1 MRQTQS
7 LSLETLD
14 PDLRD
19 SVRDAARR
27 AGLSIEDWVA
37 ATITGRAGE
46 AAPPR
51 RRPARPAADDFETIA
66 TKIGRLA
73 EPRPAPRV
81 DPQPRR
87 DIEGLIATAAAESE
101 RRSRET
107 TAKTAVALDAVAR
120 WIETAEERLDR
131 TARTTTERGERTQ
144 AVLGEALGLMT
155 RRLDTIERKI
165 ETGHQPA
172 LDKALK
178 AIERIEAGV
187 ARAGSERSGSAREV
201 ETALR
206 SFEERI
212 AGITERLSV
221 AQPAGRRSGDTGV
234 DLRNAVAEIRAR
246 KVELDGTGSP
256 LEALRADIARLAG
269 RIEEAG
275 RPAAD
280 PAAAALQAEMAEIRR
295 SLAGLATRDEVGT
308 VEESLRDL
316 TRAVLEAR
324 DAGGDI
330 AAVSAPVAEL
340 QAEVRRLA
348 QSVTDGLHDRLSA
361 DFETLARRID
371 RLADRQPHSEALSEL
386 ARGFVELR
394 ADLARLAE
402 PQQVAGL
409 AHEVAQLGRQ
419 VAEIGRS
426 QVDAV
431 EFAGL
436 KAAIDEVRAHMRA
449 APRDGALQDAA
460 AREIAAL
467 SAKLDRL
474 AERVSGGDGEAFA
487 RMVETLSAKID
498 RAAATPP
505 AVADQIKALSDRME
519 TVLLS
524 RGDPAHIE
532 PLVARLDRLDE
543 SLRQPAAAPDLK
555 PLEDMLRGLAERL
568 DGGDRQAADPDGLDA
583 LERQVAA
590 IAQRLDRQPV
600 ADPAMMALQQAMG
613 DLLSQVEGIRDE
625 SYGLAERAAK
635 TAVATTLKEIPA
647 GSGELNPFRR
657 DIDDLKALHG
667 ATDRRNRDTLEAVHV
682 TLEKLVDRLSTLEAD
697 LSRPARKPAAKPAET
712 ALPPEVLRG
721 IEAATRGAA
730 ARPSAQGAAPTLS
743 LGEADRAAPAAA
755 RGESEILLEPGA
767 RPRLDEDARTGAQA
781 AGDMKAAL
789 IAQARRAAQAAA
801 ADAASAARPG
811 RTIDVAALASVAG
824 GASGVAT
831 RVRQAIQAR
840 RRPILLGLAAIVLAI
855 GTLQVVGGLMA
866 PKRPTE
872 TAATAPRIEA
882 PAAPVSSAAA
892 PAREVPARDVVAT
905 PPSPTPSPEPPA
917 PEPARDRG
925 ASAVPPRPA
934 EPARLAAAEPEPVVT
949 SALPK
954 APAAA
959 SAMPAVEPTAPALG
973 PIANMASVGDIPSAA
988 GLAGLRSAALAGDP
1002 AAVYDL
1008 ASRASEGRGLARDL
1022 KLAARLFESAAAH
1035 GLVPAQFRV
1044 ANHYEKGLGVAKD
1057 PALAKTWYQR
1067 AAEKGNARAM
1077 HNLAVLL
1084 AEGAGAKPDYAA
1096 AAEWFRRA
1104 AEHGV
1109 RDSQF
1114 NLAVLMGRGLGTKQD
1129 LAGAY
1134 TWFALAAKQGDED
1147 AGRKRDEVAGRMNPG
1162 ELALARAAV
1171 ERWRAETPAR
1181 WANEVA
1187 LPAAGWSET
1196 SPKESSAKETSA
1208 RPAKKI

>member
-27 AGLSIEDWVA
+27 AGLSVEDWVA
-37 ATITGRAGE
+37 ATITGRAGV

-81 DPQPRR
+81 DLQPRR

-221 AQPAGRRSGDTGV
+221 VQPAGRRTGDTGA

-275 RPAAD
+275 RPAPD

-316 TRAVLEAR
+316 TRAVLQAR

-436 KAAIDEVRAHMRA
+436 KAAIDEMRAHMRA

-474 AERVSGGDGEAFA
+474 AERVSSGDGEAFA

-730 ARPSAQGAAPTLS
+730 ARPSAQGASPTLS

-855 GTLQVVGGLMA
+855 GTLQIVGGLVGGA
-866 PKRPTE
+866 KRTE
-872 TAATAPRIEA
+872 TARIETPARAIPA
-882 PAAPVSSAAA
+882 PAPPVAST
-892 PAREVPARDVVAT
+892 AREVPARDVLA
-905 PPSPTPSPEPPA
+905 A
-917 PEPARDRG
+917 PEPRAPEAAPAANDGAGRDRG
-925 ASAVPPRPA
+925 AFAAPVRPA
-934 EPARLAAAEPEPVVT
+934 DPIQVASADAAPLTT
-949 SALPK
+949 SALPTAPTATLP
-954 APAAA
+954 APAA
-959 SAMPAVEPTAPALG
+959 PEAPLG
-973 PIANMASVGDIPSAA
+973 PIPNMASIGEIPANA
-988 GLAGLRSAALAGDP
+988 GPPGLRQAALAGDP
-1002 AAVYDL
+1002 AAVYEL
-1008 ASRASEGRGLARDL
+1008 ASRAADGRGMMRDL
-1022 KLAARLFESAAAH
+1022 KLAVRLFERAAAH

-1044 ANHYEKGLGVAKD
+1044 ANHYEKGLGVTKDAGIAK
-1057 PALAKTWYQR
+1057 AWYQR

-1096 AAEWFRRA
+1096 AVDWFRRA

-1114 NLAVLMGRGLGTKQD
+1114 NLGVLLARGLGTKQD
-1129 LAGAY
+1129 LTGAF
-1134 TWFALAAKQGDED
+1134 TWFSVAAGQGDED
-1147 AGRKRDEVAGRMNPG
+1147 AGKKRDEVAARLTAS
-1162 ELALARAAV
+1162 ELALARASA
-1171 ERWRAETPAR
+1171 ERWRPEIPAR
-1181 WANEVA
+1181 TANEVT
-1187 LPAAGWSET
+1187 LPAHGWSEV
-1196 SPKESSAKETSA
+1196 PAK
-1208 RPAKKI
+1208 PAKKT